1 MKCRCIKEYRDRNVD
16 FKVNEIYECFTVTTS
31 SQYPPVYKIY
41 NGSHGQK
48 IFDHIE
54 FKTYFRISA

>member
-1 MKCRCIKEYRDRNVD
+1 MKCRCIKDYKDGNVD
-16 FKVNEIYECFTVTTS
+16 FRVNEIYEFFTVSTS

-48 IFDHIE
+48 IFDHKE
-54 FKTYFRISA
+54 FKNHFRVAV